1 MTTDQW
7 KQAEDMLYIWR
18 IVELLIDGYKVQ
30 LQLMQDGTKNEIMVY
45 VNGTIKWN
53 WVSLDCEERRKFWC
67 ESKKTLIK
75 KYDKKS
81 GLTKKEYEQLKAKYP
96 PVVAYSPFF
105 KSFRTLKS
113 QFIKHNTD
121 IEFLGEY
128 RREL

>member
-1 MTTDQW
+1 MKIEHW
-7 KQAEDMLYIWR
+7 KQAEEMLYSWR

-30 LQLMQDGTKNEIMVY
+30 LQLMQDGTKNRIMVY

-67 ESKKTLIK
+67 ESKRPLLK
-75 KYDKKS
+75 KYEEGK
-81 GLTKKEYEQLKAKYP
+81 GLTKKEYERLKAKYP

>member
-1 MTTDQW
+1 MKIEQW
-7 KQAEDMLYIWR
+7 KQAEEMLYSWR

-30 LQLMQDGTKNEIMVY
+30 LQLMQHGTKLDIIVY

-67 ESKKTLIK
+67 ESKRPLLKRYEK
-75 KYDKKS
+75 GK
-81 GLTKKEYEQLKAKYP
+81 GLTKKEYERLKAKYP
-96 PVVAYSPFF
+96 PVVSYSPFF

-128 RREL
+128 RHE